1 MPYFMPLYRQNSKD
15 SSMPLILC
23 LKKCFPVVFL
33 TGALILVFCPD
44 ALAMRDDSM
53 REGLTTLE
61 SFLTGNV
68 MRMMVIGGAAY
79 GALHAFL
86 KQQPTLLLGALGTGL
101 GANFLMDWVNRTWA
115 LML

>member
-1 MPYFMPLYRQNSKD
+1 MSLRSP
-15 SSMPLILC
+15 
-23 LKKCFPVVFL
+23 LKKKRTLLLLVGV
-33 TGALILVFCPD
+33 GVLIFCPD
-44 ALAMRDDSM
+44 ALAMKDDTM
-53 REGLTTLE
+53 REGLVTLE

-86 KQQPTLLLGALGTGL
+86 KQQPTLLLGSLGTGL
-101 GANFLMDWVNRTWA
+101 GANFLMGWINQTWA

>member
-1 MPYFMPLYRQNSKD
+1 MSLRSP
-15 SSMPLILC
+15 
-23 LKKCFPVVFL
+23 LKKKMSL
-33 TGALILVFCPD
+33 LLLVGVGIVAFCPE

-61 SFLTGNV
+61 NFLTGNV
-68 MRMMVIGGAAY
+68 MRMMVLGGSAY
-79 GALHAFL
+79 GAFHAFM
-86 KQQPTLLLGALGTGL
+86 KQQPALLLGAVGTGL